1 MISVIDY
8 GAGNIGSI
16 LNMIRKLSG
25 EAQLVSTP
33 EEITKADKLIL
44 PGVGHFDFGMKRL
57 NESGMVEA
65 LHESVEEKGTPILG
79 ICLGAQLMTKSSAEG
94 ILPGLGW
101 FDATVNSFRED
112 WQKLGLHDVNENG
125 FRLRTPH
132 MGWNYVT
139 LKKPSLLTENL
150 PLDPRFYFVHSY
162 YIKSSSN
169 DDLLFETQYGLTF
182 ASGLQHA
189 NKYAVQFHPEKSH
202 KFGLKLFENYL
213 KL

>member
-25 EAQLVSTP
+25 DAKLVSTP
-33 EEITKADKLIL
+33 EEISKAEKLIL
-44 PGVGHFDFGMKRL
+44 PGVGHFDFGMMTL

-65 LHESVEEKGTPILG
+65 LHESVEKKGTPILG

-94 ILPGLGW
+94 VLPGLGW
-101 FDATVNSFRED
+101 FDATVNSFRDD
-112 WQKLGLHDVNENG
+112 WQKLGLNGVNTDG
-125 FRLRTPH
+125 VRLRTPH

-139 LKKPSLLTENL
+139 LKKSTRLTDNMPS
-150 PLDPRFYFVHSY
+150 DPRFYFVHSY
-162 YIKSSSN
+162 YINSN
-169 DDLLFETQYGLTF
+169 VEEDLLFETNYGLPF
-182 ASGLQHA
+182 ASGLQHE